1 MEKSLSYSTKDW
13 DDIADVPLL
22 HVTYL
27 IHILL
32 PRRHFGHDR
41 LQIEKQK
48 ILEDF
53 SNVKEGLSG
62 KLHIVP
68 VGSKSEGYGIPDAVR
83 LTDQPYIEFMSDID
97 AMLVREEFS
106 ASANEFEKAGT
117 RNSVFIE
124 TSQTHAGYGRVR
136 FGSPTDINSKLLY
149 HDGQTDKCYLN
160 SSMIMQ
166 EQVEMM
172 KTSTDDDLKY
182 SLQGP
187 AVSSDDPVPV
197 TLERGRTSKF
207 VHPQD
212 YVFAIPC
219 NSWPECAIP
228 WTRRK
233 RTNNWLAVDIVDSIV
248 STGFH
253 MVPVAHRLSNNPDI
267 EWRLSFAKAEQILAE
282 QAVTAA
288 QRQCY
293 VYLKILRKQT
303 MEENTKLSSYFLKNI
318 FLHCCDELPVRIWD
332 DDPAGC
338 VLYMLD
344 VLLECVQKRNL
355 PSYFLPENNLIDYLD
370 ESELQSIESALQNIR
385 SDPIS
390 PILKFTDSRIFCYAQ
405 ECLSYS
411 TTFRSIVQ
419 LVLDEIASVEDVDIG
434 RTVLGCFTDIQC
446 NIASV
451 MLGEK
456 RTSFSYHLDFYQLFV
471 QKYIQMSFVD
481 FVNYMGIRLETPFI
495 TLMFYEKCL
504 AEVQNFPELEYLR
517 GNMACMCFALAQT
530 HDDKSKE
537 RKMRLYQAE
546 KLYNEVLQ
554 NNGIYFASTI
564 DFANFLCD
572 SERWEEAISLLEKFI
587 EAERKRPSSMQ
598 NGYYPAESTTL
609 NVQLQ
614 REVKYTGCFLAS
626 SLSFAYYFLIKATI
640 ETKLPNLPD
649 ILAKFEKHCH
659 SVNSYGDYELLGY
672 SGLDTKNYVLA
683 ELAFSKA
690 ANLHQNNLLAQ
701 VNLNLCRANDPPA
714 KKQSR
719 IVNLKIVF
727 KCCLSI
733 GYLLDDNIVNAT
745 NLIFNR

>member
-1 MEKSLSYSTKDW
+1 MEKSVAYSTKDW
-13 DDIADVPLL
+13 DDVADVPLL
-22 HVTYL
+22 HVSYL
-27 IHILL
+27 IQILL

-41 LQIEKQK
+41 LQMEKQK
-48 ILEDF
+48 ILEGF
-53 SNVKEGLSG
+53 SNVKDGLSG

-83 LTDQPYIEFMSDID
+83 LTDQPYIEYMSDID

-106 ASANEFEKAGT
+106 ASANEFEKDGT
-117 RNSVFIE
+117 RNPVVIE
-124 TSQTHAGYGRVR
+124 TSHTHPGYGRVR
-136 FGSPTDINSKLLY
+136 FSSPTDITSKVLY
-149 HDGQTDKCYLN
+149 HDGQTDKYYLN
-160 SSMIMQ
+160 SSMIMD
-166 EQVEMM
+166 EQIKMM
-172 KTSTDDDLKY
+172 ETSTDD
-182 SLQGP
+182 
-187 AVSSDDPVPV
+187 PVPM
-197 TLERGRTSKF
+197 TQERGKQSKLF
-207 VHPQD
+207 HPQD

-219 NSWPECAIP
+219 NSWPECALP
-228 WTRRK
+228 WTKRR
-233 RTNNWLAVDIVDSIV
+233 RTNGWLAADIVDSIV
-248 STGFH
+248 STGIH
-253 MVPVAHRLSNNPDI
+253 MVPVAHRLSCNPDI

-282 QAVTAA
+282 QAITSA

-303 MEENTKLSSYFLKNI
+303 MEENTKLSSYFLKNV
-318 FLHCCDELPVRIWD
+318 FLYCCDELPVRVWD

-344 VLLECVQKRNL
+344 VLLECVQKRNI
-355 PSYFLPENNLIDYLD
+355 PNYFLPENNMVDYLD
-370 ESELQSIESALQNIR
+370 ESELQSIESALQTIR
-385 SDPIS
+385 SDPIE
-390 PILKFTDSRIFCYAQ
+390 PILEFTDLRIFCYAQ

-419 LVLDEIASVEDVDIG
+419 IVLDEIASVEDVDIG

-517 GNMACMCFALAQT
+517 GNMACMCFALAQS

-554 NNGIYFASTI
+554 NNGIHFASTI

-626 SLSFAYYFLIKATI
+626 SLSFAYYFIIKATI
-640 ETKLPNLPD
+640 ATQLKNLPD
-649 ILAKFEKHCH
+649 ILEKFEKHCR

-672 SGLDTKNYVLA
+672 CGLDTENYVLA

-701 VNLNLCRANDPPA
+701 VNLNLCRANSQPA
-714 KKQSR
+714 KKQHR
-719 IVNLKIVF
+719 IVNLIIVF
-727 KCCLSI
+727 KYCLSI
-733 GYLLDDNIVNAT
+733 GYLLNDNVFKAT
-745 NLIFNR
+745 NLLFERG

>member
-1 MEKSLSYSTKDW
+1 MEKSVAYSTKDW
-13 DDIADVPLL
+13 DDVADVPLL
-22 HVTYL
+22 HVSYL
-27 IHILL
+27 IQILL

-41 LQIEKQK
+41 LQMEKQK
-48 ILEDF
+48 ILEGF
-53 SNVKEGLSG
+53 SNLKDGLSG

-83 LTDQPYIEFMSDID
+83 LTDQPYIEYMSDID

-106 ASANEFEKAGT
+106 ASANEFEKDGT
-117 RNSVFIE
+117 RNPVVIE
-124 TSQTHAGYGRVR
+124 TSHTHPGYGRVR
-136 FGSPTDINSKLLY
+136 FSSPTDITSKVLC
-149 HDGQTDKCYLN
+149 HDGQTDKYYLN
-160 SSMIMQ
+160 SSMIMD
-166 EQVEMM
+166 EQVKMM
-172 KTSTDDDLKY
+172 ETSTDDGLKY

-187 AVSSDDPVPV
+187 AVSSDDPVPM
-197 TLERGRTSKF
+197 TQERGKQSKLF
-207 VHPQD
+207 HPQD
-212 YVFAIPC
+212 YVVAIPC
-219 NSWPECAIP
+219 NSWPECALP
-228 WTRRK
+228 WTKRR
-233 RTNNWLAVDIVDSIV
+233 RTNGWLAADIVDSIV
-248 STGFH
+248 STGIH
-253 MVPVAHRLSNNPDI
+253 MVPVAHRLSCNPDI

-282 QAVTAA
+282 QAITSA

-303 MEENTKLSSYFLKNI
+303 MEENTKLSSYFLKNV
-318 FLHCCDELPVRIWD
+318 FLYCCDELPVRVWD

-344 VLLECVQKRNL
+344 VLLKCVQKRNI
-355 PSYFLPENNLIDYLD
+355 PNYFLPENNMVDYLD
-370 ESELQSIESALQNIR
+370 ESELQSIESALQTIR
-385 SDPIS
+385 SDPIE
-390 PILKFTDSRIFCYAQ
+390 PILEFTDLRIFCYAQ

-517 GNMACMCFALAQT
+517 GNMACMCFALAHS

-554 NNGIYFASTI
+554 NNGIHFASTI

-626 SLSFAYYFLIKATI
+626 SLSFAYYFIIKATI
-640 ETKLPNLPD
+640 ATQLKNLPD
-649 ILAKFEKHCH
+649 ILEKFEKHCR

-672 SGLDTKNYVLA
+672 CGLDTENYVLA

-701 VNLNLCRANDPPA
+701 VNLNLCRANSQPA
-714 KKQSR
+714 KKHHR
-719 IVNLKIVF
+719 IVNLIIVF
-727 KCCLSI
+727 KYCLSI
-733 GYLLDDNIVNAT
+733 GYLLNDNVFKAT
-745 NLIFNR
+745 NLLFER